1 MPKVRAQSTT
11 APAETGK
18 PPAFLSV
25 YTASAHVEALGES
38 VGVEY
43 GRLPVTLAK
52 EFPVCALLAGVL
64 CLSFVTGAH
73 GGELEGSDAEELQKA
88 SNLFGIQARSLK
100 WDRGCSTENGR
111 GYGVRFFDKYRKL
124 IGAKSVLVVRSL
136 DRAGPSTTI
145 VTWTD
150 AGGRLVKTENRDL
163 EEILAEPAPLRKG
176 DPARKDRRK
185 TDDKPANNG
194 L

>member
-1 MPKVRAQSTT
+1 
-11 APAETGK
+11 
-18 PPAFLSV
+18 LSV

-38 VGVEY
+38 VGVGY

-52 EFPVCALLAGVL
+52 GLPLCAVLAGVL
-64 CLSFVTGAH
+64 CLSFVTAVS
-73 GGELEGSDAEELQKA
+73 GGEPDRSDAEEMQKA
-88 SNLFGIQARSLK
+88 TQVFGVKARSLK
-100 WDRGCSTENGR
+100 WDRGCSTESGR
-111 GYGVRFFDKYRKL
+111 GYAVRFFDKYRKF
-124 IGAKSVLVVRSL
+124 IGAKSVFVVRPL

-150 AGGRLVKTENRDL
+150 AGGRLVKTEYRDL
-163 EEILAEPAPLRKG
+163 EEIMAEPAPARKG

-185 TDDKPANNG
+185 TDDKPPNNG